1 MELRPSSMACK
12 AQRLCRSDGDIP
24 RPALQ
29 QKTVSLPQNGTRT
42 PRNGAVVYVLE
53 RRLFDALFAKHQ
65 PLGSGEEGVV
75 DLYTCS
81 RWPTSVAV
89 KRVDHVHDMPIRV
102 VKAFAHEIH
111 MHAVATVAAARH
123 GFAGIVPLLGIV
135 VDRTANGM
143 TFPLMSIMPVY
154 RRGTLEHELDQAA
167 RSLPSDRRRLLYQR
181 RWAEGDRI
189 LEWLHDVVRIV
200 HGDAHLGNW
209 FIGDDGRLVLGDFG
223 RSQCDHVDFRAA
235 CVYERTEFAFAMA
248 GHGGG
253 DKCKLGAQLG
263 ALEQR
268 RRW

>member
-1 MELRPSSMACK
+1 MSCEAL
-12 AQRLCRSDGDIP
+12 RLCRSDGDIP
-24 RPALQ
+24 RPAAQ
-29 QKTVSLPQNGTRT
+29 ETAVASVRKGTRA

-81 RWPTSVAV
+81 RSPTCVAV
-89 KRVDHVHDMPIRV
+89 KRIDRDSDMPVRL

-111 MHAVATVAAARH
+111 MHAVATVAAARR
-123 GFAGIVPLLGIV
+123 GFGGIVPLLGMV
-135 VDRTANGM
+135 VDRTADGI

-154 RRGTLEHELDQAA
+154 RRGTLENELDEAA
-167 RSLPSDRRRLLYQR
+167 RYLRADRRHLLHQR

-189 LEWLHDVVRIV
+189 LEWLHDVARIV

-223 RSQCDHVDFRAA
+223 RAQCDNVDLDFRAA
-235 CVYERTEFAFAMA
+235 CVYERTEFAFSMA
-248 GHGGG
+248 RHGG
-253 DKCKLGAQLG
+253 DKWKLGAQLG
-263 ALEQR
+263 ALER
-268 RRW
+268 KRRW